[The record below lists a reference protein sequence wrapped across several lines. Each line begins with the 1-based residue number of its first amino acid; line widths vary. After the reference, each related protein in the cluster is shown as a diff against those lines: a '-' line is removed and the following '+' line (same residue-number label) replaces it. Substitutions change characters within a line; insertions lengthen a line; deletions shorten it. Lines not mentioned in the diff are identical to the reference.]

1 MQEATTD
8 CSAEQVRASKRFHER
23 EHHHDFQE
31 LKIFFFF
38 FGGGGGGTRPK
49 RPIKIGLNDPP

>member
-8 CSAEQVRASKRFHER
+8 CSAEQVQASKRFHER
-23 EHHHDFQE
+23 EHHHDFHE
-31 LKIFFFF
+31 LKILLV
-38 FGGGGGGTRPK
+38 GGGGGGTRPK